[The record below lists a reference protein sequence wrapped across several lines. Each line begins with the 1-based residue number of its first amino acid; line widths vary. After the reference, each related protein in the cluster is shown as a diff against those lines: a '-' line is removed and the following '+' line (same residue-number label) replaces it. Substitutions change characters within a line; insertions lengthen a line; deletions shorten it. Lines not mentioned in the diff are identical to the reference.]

1 MHEHDGAVIRSRRKD
16 VLHPLVI
23 QPIAVHGWKQANAS
37 QSLFIKRAGEP
48 GGDVTGRGVEHEKA
62 DEPRQVSRD
71 GGCDRFLVAWNARD
85 DRSPCDAMP
94 VELGDPPIGQLG
106 GAAGILPAKAMRYCG
121 RPVGGREGSHA
132 CGQQLQKPAREEM
145 AMRVAQSHDE
155 KAIIIGLVSDT
166 HGIVHDSLFEALA
179 GVSRILHAGDVGG
192 RSVLDAL
199 ATIAPV
205 QAVCGNV
212 DPIDGRLPDELAL
225 VAGGLSIHVS
235 HGHEL
240 GSPTPAKLLSSYSAD
255 ILIYG
260 HTHKALVERDGLRLV
275 INPGA
280 AGPRRFDLLPSVA
293 RLTIAGGR
301 ADVRLVTLGG

>member
-1 MHEHDGAVIRSRRKD
+1 MVSAPPLLVLVGPTAVGKTAVAVRLAAHVPIEVVSADSRQVYRGMDIGTGKPTAAERGAVPHHLLD
-16 VLHPLVI
+16 VAGPDERYHV
-23 QPIAVHGWKQANAS
+23 AR
-37 QSLFIKRAGEP
+37 FRA
-48 GGDVTGRGVEHEKA
+48 
-62 DEPRQVSRD
+62 
-71 GGCDRFLVAWNARD
+71 
-85 DRSPCDAMP
+85 
-94 VELGDPPIGQLG
+94 
-106 GAAGILPAKAMRYCG
+106 
-121 RPVGGREGSHA
+121 
-132 CGQQLQKPAREEM
+132 
-145 AMRVAQSHDE
+145 
-155 KAIIIGLVSDT
+155 
-166 HGIVHDSLFEALA
+166 
-179 GVSRILHAGDVGG
+179 
-192 RSVLDAL
+192 DAL

-240 GSPTPAKLLSSYSAD
+240 GSPTPARLLSSYSAD

-280 AGPRRFDLLPSVA
+280 AGPRRFDLHPSVA

-301 ADVRLVTLGG
+301 ADVELVTLSA